1 MRLHVKNL
9 ADKQET
15 EKKKKGSKV
24 GIRQEKSENDVMTEV
39 RSR

>member
-1 MRLHVKNL
+1 MRLHVRNV
-9 ADKQET
+9 ADNQET
-15 EKKKKGSKV
+15 EKKKGSKV